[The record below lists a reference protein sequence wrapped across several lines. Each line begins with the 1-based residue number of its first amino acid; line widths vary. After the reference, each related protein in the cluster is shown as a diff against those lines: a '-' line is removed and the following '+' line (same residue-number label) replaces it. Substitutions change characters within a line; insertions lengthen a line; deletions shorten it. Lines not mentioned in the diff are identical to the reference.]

1 MELGSFSLHILFSYA
16 VNVLIANCSGYQLL
30 FIQPPLA
37 SLHSFG
43 VTVSA
48 LQGPL
53 EQIVAYKSSYKQV
66 GSRYLD
72 HLIVERKYA
81 EAAAL
86 CPKLLRGS
94 AAAWERWV
102 FHFAQL
108 RQLPILVPHLPTEN
122 PRLTDTVYELAL
134 VALVTSPAYHKDLLL
149 AVKSWPRTIYSALPV
164 ISAIE
169 PQLKTSSVTDTLK
182 EALAELYVIDGQYE
196 SAFSLFAD
204 NGGQEFRIL
213 SPFPVAP
220 DHQMLLKP
228 DVFDF
233 IEKHNMHDAIN
244 EKAMSMALQVGATTS
259 FVSTTGALYLS
270 VGGMLL

>member
-1 MELGSFSLHILFSYA
+1 
-16 VNVLIANCSGYQLL
+16 
-30 FIQPPLA
+30 
-37 SLHSFG
+37 G

-48 LQGPL
+48 LQGPP

-86 CPKLLRGS
+86 CPKLLRGLV
-94 AAAWERWV
+94 AAWERWV

-122 PRLTDTVYELAL
+122 PRLTDTIYELAL

-204 NGGQEFRIL
+204 
-213 SPFPVAP
+213 
-220 DHQMLLKP
+220 LLKP

-233 IEKHNMHDAIN
+233 IENHNLHDAIN